1 MDLLLFII
9 VILLIL
15 IIYFI
20 SINYKKTHLNNIKNL
35 ENYIDKISDLD
46 SETEI
51 NKIELILD
59 KYNKK
64 MKLSEKNKLIIND
77 LINKLDLI
85 KKDIENPTK
94 LIEYKTEV
102 DNKIIELQNNDKHIF
117 ANKDVIEKIDKK
129 LEETKKNL
137 ANNYLKNKN
146 LEINIDNDDYLKLCN
161 NNNKCILMNVNE
173 KGEYTIKSDT
183 INFKNKNDNTI
194 AKIENNN
201 IYLGGD
207 NKNNSGLYINDGQTY
222 INKVNINELLLKDK
236 KNQNMIDIGSYVEW
250 LDDNKNYREYVDQQ
264 NYENNV
270 ARLKEIDILKDELYR
285 IEENNKNLDIKLNE
299 NIGIIDS
306 IRTDNIELNKN
317 DSLILNKFK
326 KIKTELD
333 TQFKNNSSI
342 NLNTEKYKD
351 SIDIELIKLHNNIA
365 KIEKDTNAKLK
376 TFKVK
381 NDMYDRDG
389 TEQYDRTI
397 KIIEDNKLELD
408 ESLSQNNSLIES
420 NTHLIG
426 VNKSLIDSNTNLID
440 ENNSL
445 INELDRSS
453 FDWQGWVV
461 SG

>member
-222 INKVNINELLLKDK
+222 I
-236 KNQNMIDIGSYVEW
+236 
-250 LDDNKNYREYVDQQ
+250 
-264 NYENNV
+264 
-270 ARLKEIDILKDELYR
+270 
-285 IEENNKNLDIKLNE
+285 IK
-299 NIGIIDS
+299 
-306 IRTDNIELNKN
+306 
-317 DSLILNKFK
+317 
-326 KIKTELD
+326 
-333 TQFKNNSSI
+333 
-342 NLNTEKYKD
+342 
-351 SIDIELIKLHNNIA
+351 
-365 KIEKDTNAKLK
+365 
-376 TFKVK
+376 
-381 NDMYDRDG
+381 
-389 TEQYDRTI
+389 
-397 KIIEDNKLELD
+397 
-408 ESLSQNNSLIES
+408 
-420 NTHLIG
+420 
-426 VNKSLIDSNTNLID
+426 
-440 ENNSL
+440 
-445 INELDRSS
+445 
-453 FDWQGWVV
+453 
-461 SG
+461 

>member
-35 ENYIDKISDLD
+35 ENYIDKITDLD

-51 NKIELILD
+51 NKIELILE
-59 KYNKK
+59 KYNQK
-64 MKLSEKNKLIIND
+64 MKLSEKNKIIISD

-85 KKDIENPTK
+85 KKDIENPKK
-94 LIEYKTEV
+94 LIEFKTEV
-102 DNKIIELQNNDKHIF
+102 NNKIIELQKNDKYIF
-117 ANKDVIEKIDKK
+117 TNLEVIDEMDKK

-146 LEINIDNDDYLKLCN
+146 LEIKIDNDDYLKLCN
-161 NNNKCILMNVNE
+161 NNKKCILMNVNE
-173 KGEYTIKSDT
+173 NGEYTIKSDT

-270 ARLKEIDILKDELYR
+270 ARLKEIDILKDELKK
-285 IEENNKNLDIKLNE
+285 IEENNKFLDIKLNE
-299 NIGIIDS
+299 NIDIIDS
-306 IRTDNIELNKN
+306 IRTDNIKLSEN
-317 DSLILNKFK
+317 DTSILNKFK

-333 TQFKNNSSI
+333 TQLKTTSAK
-342 NLNTEKYKD
+342 NLNMELYKD
-351 SIDIELIKLHNNIA
+351 SIDIELIKLHNNID
-365 KIEKDTNAKLK
+365 KIEKDANAKFK
-376 TFKVK
+376 TIKVK

-408 ESLSQNNSLIES
+408 QSVAQNNSLIES
-420 NTHLIG
+420 NTNLIDE
-426 VNKSLIDSNTNLID
+426 NKSLIDSNTDLID
-440 ENNSL
+440 ENKSL
-445 INELDRSS
+445 IDELGRSS
-453 FDWQGWVV
+453 FAWQEWVY

>member
-35 ENYIDKISDLD
+35 ENYIDKITDLD

-51 NKIELILD
+51 NKIELILE
-59 KYNKK
+59 KYNQK
-64 MKLSEKNKLIIND
+64 MKLSEKNKIIISD

-85 KKDIENPTK
+85 KKDIENPKK
-94 LIEYKTEV
+94 LIEFKTEV
-102 DNKIIELQNNDKHIF
+102 NNKIIELQKNDKYIF
-117 ANKDVIEKIDKK
+117 TNLEVIDEIDKK

-146 LEINIDNDDYLKLCN
+146 LEIKIDNDDYLKLCN
-161 NNNKCILMNVNE
+161 NNKKCILMNVNE
-173 KGEYTIKSDT
+173 NGEYTIKSDT

-270 ARLKEIDILKDELYR
+270 ARLKEIDILKDELKK
-285 IEENNKNLDIKLNE
+285 IEENNKFLDIKLNE
-299 NIGIIDS
+299 NIDIIDS
-306 IRTDNIELNKN
+306 IRTDNIKLSEN
-317 DSLILNKFK
+317 DTSILNKFK

-333 TQFKNNSSI
+333 TQLKTTSAK
-342 NLNTEKYKD
+342 NLNMELYKD
-351 SIDIELIKLHNNIA
+351 SIDIELIKLHNNID
-365 KIEKDTNAKLK
+365 KIEKDANAKFK
-376 TFKVK
+376 TIKVK

-408 ESLSQNNSLIES
+408 QSVAQNNSLIES
-420 NTHLIG
+420 NTNLIDE
-426 VNKSLIDSNTNLID
+426 NKSLIDSNTDLID
-440 ENNSL
+440 ENKSL
-445 INELDRSS
+445 IDELGRSS
-453 FDWQGWVV
+453 FAWQEWVY

>member
-1 MDLLLFII
+1 
-9 VILLIL
+9 
-15 IIYFI
+15 
-20 SINYKKTHLNNIKNL
+20 
-35 ENYIDKISDLD
+35 
-46 SETEI
+46 
-51 NKIELILD
+51 
-59 KYNKK
+59 
-64 MKLSEKNKLIIND
+64 
-77 LINKLDLI
+77 
-85 KKDIENPTK
+85 
-94 LIEYKTEV
+94 
-102 DNKIIELQNNDKHIF
+102 
-117 ANKDVIEKIDKK
+117 
-129 LEETKKNL
+129 
-137 ANNYLKNKN
+137 
-146 LEINIDNDDYLKLCN
+146 
-161 NNNKCILMNVNE
+161 
-173 KGEYTIKSDT
+173 
-183 INFKNKNDNTI
+183 
-194 AKIENNN
+194 
-201 IYLGGD
+201 
-207 NKNNSGLYINDGQTY
+207 
-222 INKVNINELLLKDK
+222 
-236 KNQNMIDIGSYVEW
+236 MIDIGSYVEW

-306 IRTDNIELNKN
+306 IRTDNIELNEN
-317 DSLILNKFK
+317 DTLILNKFK

>member
-306 IRTDNIELNKN
+306 IRTDNIELNEN
-317 DSLILNKFK
+317 DTLILNKFK